1 MGVTG
6 CPRCLGSRYHDV
18 GALTE
23 GMSGLLCRKRALAA
37 ASGLARSWGVER
49 CCGEITQ
56 HRAPHQPERVQTLE
70 AYLMSLRN
78 NSRLRFLYLSVKSNE
93 YL

>member
-23 GMSGLLCRKRALAA
+23 GMSGLLCRKGTGGGL
-37 ASGLARSWGVER
+37 GLAVLGGIGER
-49 CCGEITQ
+49 CCGGNHPAQGSSPTPVSTDTRSILNV
-56 HRAPHQPERVQTLE
+56 P
-70 AYLMSLRN
+70 
-78 NSRLRFLYLSVKSNE
+78 
-93 YL
+93 